1 MTTAN
6 PFPTP
11 EKPSGGARSQWL
23 RFALPLIVVSLL
35 IGAIGVVGY
44 RYLSDEI
51 RRETHRTLAVIAEQ
65 KRQQIEAW
73 LGEARVDADLAFYGH
88 SQLEL
93 LFSEWSKGERKDP
106 ATLKRMQGLMEEMA
120 KARGWAGLAV
130 VDAEMRP
137 AIVVGEADIQQ
148 HAELVRDILRRPR
161 VELVDLH
168 RNAQGN
174 VQYGVLAPIGSPDMV
189 PLGVAYVTWR
199 PDQALKVQHQQQLVL
214 TIADRGAE

>member
-1 MTTAN
+1 MTTAI

-23 RFALPLIVVSLL
+23 RFALPLIVISLL

-106 ATLKRMQGLMEEMA
+106 GGGGSGGRRRSCPGRRSRGRDPRRTVGIFGLY
-120 KARGWAGLAV
+120 
-130 VDAEMRP
+130 
-137 AIVVGEADIQQ
+137 ADN
-148 HAELVRDILRRPR
+148 R
-161 VELVDLH
+161 
-168 RNAQGN
+168 
-174 VQYGVLAPIGSPDMV
+174 Y
-189 PLGVAYVTWR
+189 WR
-199 PDQALKVQHQQQLVL
+199 
-214 TIADRGAE
+214 ICG